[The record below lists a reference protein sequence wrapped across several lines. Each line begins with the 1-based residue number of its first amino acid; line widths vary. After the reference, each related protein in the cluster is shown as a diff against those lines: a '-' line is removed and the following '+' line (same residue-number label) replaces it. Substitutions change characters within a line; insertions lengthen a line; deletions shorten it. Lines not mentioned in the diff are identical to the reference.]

1 MEADDL
7 EWHRDNVNKH
17 QKRDQKLVGDAH
29 NVEQSSEARQSAI
42 TREQAAEAAKEL
54 KAEIPEW
61 SDNLYG
67 EIMAYGIA
75 EGLDEAD
82 VRRIANPKVIKLLR
96 TAMLYDKGEK
106 VVTKKVNQ
114 TPTPR
119 KQTGGRDRQSVVS
132 DKRVT
137 GRLDTGS
144 RRPIKNK
151 NTT

>member
-1 MEADDL
+1 MRISDWSSDVCSSDL
-7 EWHRDNVNKH
+7 
-17 QKRDQKLVGDAH
+17 
-29 NVEQSSEARQSAI
+29 
-42 TREQAAEAAKEL
+42 AAKEL

-96 TAMLYDKGEK
+96 KAMLYDKGEK

-114 TPTPR
+114 TPTR
-119 KQTGGRDRQSVVS
+119 VKKTGGREALETVPSNQI
-132 DKRVT
+132 
-137 GRLDTGS
+137 GRAHV
-144 RRPIKNK
+144 
-151 NTT
+151 